1 MREARVRQ
9 AYAAWYPGI
18 DARAWHDAAWLTET
32 ILRRRRSESLEAG
45 RALPEAQFEFRGP
58 EPLQERPYFRR
69 PKLAPACGSRDHRVR
84 NGPDDRGPPRRVK
97 DPISGPMGVNSTSG
111 FRPTVNRQS
120 IADRPP
126 AGKGA
131 TQGLKIAAALVGLV
145 SLTLLMSF
153 LLAR

>member
-9 AYAAWYPGI
+9 AYTTWYPDI

-32 ILRRRRSESLEAG
+32 VIRRCSESLEAG

-58 EPLQERPYFRR
+58 EPRRERPYFRR
-69 PKLAPACGSRDHRVR
+69 PTLAPPYGCRDHRVR
-84 NGPDDRGPPRRVK
+84 NGPDDRGPPRRVR
-97 DPISGPMGVNSTSG
+97 DPISGPMSVNPTSG
-111 FRPTVNRQS
+111 FRPKVNRQS
-120 IADRPP
+120 IADGPP

-145 SLTLLMSF
+145 SLTLLMGF